1 MKGKIEVNIRELI
14 EYNSKHYPNKIYL
27 FFEDQEISYRDF
39 NDNIN
44 RIANV
49 LLNLGIKRGDKV
61 CLMQFNSPEFLY
73 SWFAINKIGGV
84 MTPINTAFKD
94 DEVKYIL
101 THSQAKCI
109 IYDPNFE
116 EIINKVRNEC
126 EFLEDLICT
135 ERSFAPSVIHLAE
148 MMKNSSTSLGD
159 VKIDDDD
166 DAIYVYT
173 SGTTGLPKGV
183 MLSHRCWILTGQS
196 FAYTIGL
203 KSEDRIMTPN
213 PLFHANAQAYSTMG
227 SLSVG
232 ASLVLIKKFS
242 ASRTWDQT
250 RKYNTK
256 KLVLVGAMTPMLWN
270 QPGKDSDSGN
280 PVETLV
286 AGFVPKEYFGDF
298 EKRFGVRVQTVFSLT
313 ECAMCIM
320 GPREGV
326 GVRKIGGVGVPMQH
340 PDRNI
345 KNVVKIVD
353 KIGNDVSP
361 NTPGEIIVRNPAIMK
376 GYFRDP
382 ESTEKTLKDGWVF
395 TGDSGYMDEDGYF
408 FFVAREKDIIRKK
421 GENISAV
428 ELENI
433 ITKHPR
439 IAEAAVIAVPSN
451 LGHGE
456 DEIKAYVVPSS
467 KDLKA
472 EEVITWCTE
481 RLAPFKVPRYI
492 ELRENLPKTATGRVK
507 KDILKKEKRNLAE
520 GSYDKE
526 AK

>member
-1 MKGKIEVNIRELI
+1 
-14 EYNSKHYPNKIYL
+14 
-27 FFEDQEISYRDF
+27 
-39 NDNIN
+39 
-44 RIANV
+44 
-49 LLNLGIKRGDKV
+49 
-61 CLMQFNSPEFLY
+61 
-73 SWFAINKIGGV
+73 
-84 MTPINTAFKD
+84 
-94 DEVKYIL
+94 
-101 THSQAKCI
+101 
-109 IYDPNFE
+109 
-116 EIINKVRNEC
+116 
-126 EFLEDLICT
+126 
-135 ERSFAPSVIHLAE
+135 
-148 MMKNSSTSLGD
+148 
-159 VKIDDDD
+159 
-166 DAIYVYT
+166 
-173 SGTTGLPKGV
+173 
-183 MLSHRCWILTGQS
+183 
-196 FAYTIGL
+196 
-203 KSEDRIMTPN
+203 
-213 PLFHANAQAYSTMG
+213 MG

-270 QPGKDSDSGN
+270 QPEKDSDSGN

-298 EKRFGVRVQTVFSLT
+298 EKRFGVKVQTVFSLT

-353 KIGNDVSP
+353 KIGNNVSP

-382 ESTEKTLKDGWVF
+382 EATEKTLKDGWVF

-526 AK
+526 VK